1 MRTIALGCLL
11 ALSAILPRPARACAP
26 AYPPEAVVRV
36 ADESAII
43 VWDEASRVEHFVR
56 RATFTS
62 SANDF
67 GFLVPTPTQPE
78 LAEAPDSV
86 FEALEWQI
94 RPPIV
99 YRDKISGIE
108 PGLLC
113 AAPFY
118 LTLRSA
124 AVDSAAAPVRVLEA
138 KRVAGY
144 DAAVLEADSETAL
157 AEWLKA
163 NGYASRPALSEW
175 LKPYV
180 AMRWKITAFKIAA
193 GRDAKAVETSSVRMS
208 FKADKPFFP
217 YREPA
222 DQRETVTAGAKEAAP
237 PPPGRV
243 LRVFFLGPR
252 RVEGAVGEARSPWP
266 GETTWADAIP
276 ADVIKPALG
285 PLPLPFEQAWLTAFE
300 DRSNPR
306 PGVDDVFFSASADS
320 SPVKPAPVEVV
331 RPQSIFVPLDVV
343 ALVVGGSVWIV
354 KRVRRRMREGK
365 AQAR

>member
-1 MRTIALGCLL
+1 MRTLALSLVL
-11 ALSAILPRPARACAP
+11 ALSALLPRPARACAP
-26 AYPPEAVVRV
+26 AYPPEAVVRI

-43 VWDEASRVEHFVR
+43 VWDEAAKIEHFIR

-67 GFLVPTPTQPE
+67 GFLVPTPSKPE

-86 FEALEWQI
+86 FSTLEWKI

-99 YRDKISGIE
+99 YRYRTSGVE

-118 LTLRSA
+118 LTARSA
-124 AVDSAAAPVRVLEA
+124 AVDSAAPPVRVLET

-144 DAAVLEADSETAL
+144 DAAVLEADSEDAL
-157 AEWLKA
+157 ADWLRS
-163 NGYASRPALSEW
+163 NGYTTRPALAEW

-180 AMRWKITAFKIAA
+180 AMRWKITAYKIAA
-193 GRDAKAVETSSVRMS
+193 GRDAKAVETSAVRMS
-208 FKADKPFFP
+208 FKTDKPFFP

-222 DQRETVTAGAKEAAP
+222 DQRETVTAGANEGDMAA

-252 RVEGAVGEARSPWP
+252 RVKGAVGEAGLPWP
-266 GETTWADAIP
+266 GETTWADAVS
-276 ADVIKPALG
+276 ADLIKPALG
-285 PLPLPFEQAWLTAFE
+285 TLPPPFEQAWLTAFE

-306 PGVDDVFFSASADS
+306 PGVDDVFFSASADA
-320 SPVKPAPVEVV
+320 SPVKPAPVEVI
-331 RPQSIFVPLDVV
+331 RPTNIFLPLDVI
-343 ALVVGGSVWIV
+343 ALVIGGSVWL
-354 KRVRRRMREGK
+354 VRR
-365 AQAR
+365 ARKRRGEAVA